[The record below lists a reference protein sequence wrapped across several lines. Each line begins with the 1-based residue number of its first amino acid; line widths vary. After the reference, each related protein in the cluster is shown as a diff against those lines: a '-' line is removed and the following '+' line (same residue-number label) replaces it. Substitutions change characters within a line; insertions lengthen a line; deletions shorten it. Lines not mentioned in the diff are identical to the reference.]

1 MIRIGEE
8 ELICDFAETYH
19 IYNYRGLPAMTA
31 AVLAAGLRDDSRIKM
46 KAIGANAPSHIML
59 LASIADSLHYLV
71 WSKTKDGSNGRN
83 RPKSIL
89 ESMVQETKKH
99 RYKVRT
105 MADFKK
111 RYEKRMGRK
120 IDG

>member
-1 MIRIGEE
+1 MV
-8 ELICDFAETYH
+8 CDFAETYH

-31 AVLAAGLRDDSRIKM
+31 AVLAVGLRDDSRIKM
-46 KAIGANAPSHIML
+46 KAIGAKAPSNILL

-71 WSKTKDGSNGRN
+71 WSKTKAGSKGRN

-89 ESMVQETKKH
+89 ESITQETETHKY
-99 RYKVRT
+99 RVRT
-105 MADFKK
+105 MTEFKK
-111 RYEKRMGRK
+111 QYEKRMGRK